1 MVGYVRDVAYRVF
14 GSELSR
20 TEIVLERDPENSYAP
35 QYVVTPTG
43 AKITRV
49 FWVGAL
55 TDREDIGQEQSY
67 WKATLVD
74 PTEHISAYAGQYQV
88 EAARA
93 LSQVAI
99 PAILAIVGKVSVYVP
114 EDGGTVIT
122 IRPESV
128 AVVDKAA
135 QDRWIFQTAI
145 QTLGRIRALE
155 AEHPETVQDMKYYR
169 TMVKEAAKAIL
180 E

>member
-1 MVGYVRDVAYRVF
+1 MASYVRDVAARVF
-14 GSELSR
+14 GGELSR
-20 TEIVLERDPENSYAP
+20 TEIVLERDANNAYAP

-49 FWVGAL
+49 FYVGAF
-55 TDREDIGQEQSY
+55 TDKEDIGQEESY
-67 WKATLVD
+67 WRATLAD
-74 PTEHISAYAGQYQV
+74 PTGHILVYAGQYQA
-88 EAARA
+88 EAAQA
-93 LSQVAI
+93 LSDIPI

-145 QTLGRIRALE
+145 QTMARIRALE
-155 AEHPETVQDMKYYR
+155 SEHPETVPDMKYYR
-169 TMVKEAAKAIL
+169 TMVKGAANAIL